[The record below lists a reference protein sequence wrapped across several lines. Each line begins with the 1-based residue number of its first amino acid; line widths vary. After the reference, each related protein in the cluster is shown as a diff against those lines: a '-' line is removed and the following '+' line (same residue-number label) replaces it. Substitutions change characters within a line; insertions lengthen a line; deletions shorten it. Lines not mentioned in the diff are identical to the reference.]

1 MNDEQA
7 EQMVR
12 ALVGIGAELTA
23 IRQQLQAM
31 NDRTPDPSPDVESF
45 TCRCGQTV
53 VGSEAA
59 RRHAVDAHSAP
70 PDHWE
75 ELYDVGDE

>member
-31 NDRTPDPSPDVESF
+31 NDRTPGPPPDVESYA
-45 TCRCGQTV
+45 CRCGETV
-53 VGSEAA
+53 VGVEAA
-59 RRHAVDAHSAP
+59 RRHAVDDHSAP
-70 PDHWE
+70 RDHWE
-75 ELYDVGDE
+75 ELYDAGDE